1 MDSVSRLPYERQGQ
15 IKAFPVNYDVI
26 VIGSGAGGCAAAYR
40 LVKAGKKVLLV
51 EKGKALPSDGST
63 LDFRKV
69 IESGVFKSKEPW
81 LDRNDRRF
89 VPEEYFNLGG
99 KTKWY
104 GAALLRFDRSEFE
117 PQTGFKCLGWPLSY
131 RDLEP
136 YYAEAEALLG
146 VRCFD
151 VEPDLKNLLDR
162 INRQESGWRSRPLP
176 LALNPAILDEAL
188 EVSHFDGFASC
199 RGLKADGEHVFLK
212 QIQGAGNFEL
222 ITGQVVARLIA
233 DPSDPLRIAGVE
245 LEDGR
250 HCRAGGVVLAAGALH
265 SPRLLQDYLEF
276 HGLAARLPCAKS
288 VGRYF
293 KRHLLTAMMALS
305 PGKKSDRLRK
315 TVLWLND
322 EFPHGSIQPLGFGED
337 VLSALIPG
345 FLPRRMARPLA
356 ARAYGFF
363 LQTED
368 GSDAD
373 NRIYAAGSNG
383 EARWPKLDYDP
394 ERFPELMLE
403 HERMIRSFRRTL
415 RRAGCLS
422 FIQSVPLAGTAH
434 ACGTLL
440 AGEDPVRSVVDRNGK
455 VHGLNNLYVA
465 DGSILPRSSRVN
477 PALTIYAWALRTA
490 DHIAE
495 RIPA

>member
-1 MDSVSRLPYERQGQ
+1 M
-15 IKAFPVNYDVI
+15 NYDVI

-40 LVKAGKKVLLV
+40 LVKAGKNVLLV
-51 EKGKALPSDGST
+51 EKGEALPRDGST

-81 LDRNDRRF
+81 LDKNGKRF

-104 GAALLRFDRSEFE
+104 GAALLRFDRSEFD
-117 PQTGFKCLGWPLSY
+117 PQPDFKCLGWPLSC

-151 VEPDLKNLLDR
+151 VEPDLNHLLER
-162 INRQESGWRSRPLP
+162 VGRQESGWRSQPLP
-176 LALNPAILDEAL
+176 LALNPAILDETDEA
-188 EVSHFDGFASC
+188 SHFDGFASC
-199 RGLKADGEHVFLK
+199 RGLKADGEQVFLK

-222 ITGQVVARLIA
+222 VIGQAVARLIA
-233 DPSDPLRIAGVE
+233 DPSDSLRIAGVA
-245 LEDGR
+245 LENGR
-250 HCRAGGVVLAAGALH
+250 HYRADGVVLAAGALH
-265 SPRLLQDYLEF
+265 SPRLLQDYFELND
-276 HGLAARLPCAKS
+276 LAAKLPCART

-315 TVLWLND
+315 TILWLND

-345 FLPRRMARPLA
+345 LLPRRMARPLA

-368 GSDAD
+368 GSDAA
-373 NRIYAAGSNG
+373 NRIYTAGSHG

-394 ERFPELMLE
+394 ERFPELALE
-403 HERMIRSFRRTL
+403 HDGMIRSFRRAL

-440 AGEDPVRSVVDRNGK
+440 AGEDPARSVVDRNGK
-455 VHGLNNLYVA
+455 VHGLHNLYVA

-490 DHIAE
+490 DHLIGKMSA
-495 RIPA
+495 